1 MAHPDKPVLVTC
13 ANGNPGSEI
22 TRRLVESGFGVKAAV
37 RSLQNCDRVKHLPVE
52 LVAVDLLDKRTLENA
67 FLGIERVVAIV
78 PLGPHMV
85 KIAFS
90 IVEAAKR
97 FQINQLVYLSLLNED
112 IDAKNIFSRNHTRI
126 EKMIIDSGVP
136 YTIIR
141 STFFFQTILYL
152 YREFVKRGVLVQPTG
167 KAAISVIDLRDISKL
182 FALVLRNRKDHL
194 NKTYSVTNGESYDGN
209 QAAEIFGEILGRK
222 MIYFD
227 RPKFLI
233 TKGMKEAGF
242 SPWLIKATWELFAD
256 LRAGKFGGR
265 ENTFTKIT
273 GCEPIPYGQSI
284 KDYSKYFS

>member
-1 MAHPDKPVLVTC
+1 VAHSNGPVLVTS

-22 TRRLVESGFGVKAAV
+22 TRRLVDSGFGVKAAV
-37 RSLQNCDRVKHLPVE
+37 RSFQNSDRIKHLPVE
-52 LVAVDLLDKRTLENA
+52 VVVVDLLDKTTLDNA
-67 FLGIERVVAIV
+67 FSGIERIVTIV

-85 KIAFS
+85 KIAS
-90 IVEAAKR
+90 RIVEAAKR
-97 FQINQLVYLSLLNED
+97 FQINHLVYLSLLNED
-112 IDAKNIFSRNHTRI
+112 IKAKNIFSRNHALI
-126 EKMIIDSGVP
+126 EKMIIDSGLP

-141 STFFFQTILYL
+141 STFFLQTILFL
-152 YREFVKRGVLVQPTG
+152 YREFIKRGVLAQPAG
-167 KAAISVIDLRDISKL
+167 KAAVAVIDLRDISKL
-182 FALVLRNRKDHL
+182 IALVLRNREDHL

-209 QAAEIFGEILGRK
+209 QAAEIFGEALGRK

-256 LRAGKFGGR
+256 LRAGKFDVR

-273 GCEPIPYGQSI
+273 GSEPIPYRQSI
-284 KDYSKYFS
+284 KDYSKYIS